1 IRGGM
6 NISAREVEEHLLA
19 HPQIIGAAAVS
30 MPDDRLGEKVCAFIV
45 VNGPAPSL
53 DELADF
59 LRNERKA
66 MMQKIPEKL
75 VVVDQLPTTATGKIQ
90 KFLLRKQAAE
100 LTDNN

>member
-1 IRGGM
+1 M
-6 NISAREVEEHLLA
+6 
-19 HPQIIGAAAVS
+19 
-30 MPDDRLGEKVCAFIV
+30 RLHE
-45 VNGPAPSL
+45 VNGPAPTL

-66 MMQKIPEKL
+66 MMQKIPEKV

-100 LTDNN
+100 LTGNA